1 MGKLD
6 QIRQFRGNI
15 TESMGAGTI
24 HGEAMPAVAAPT
36 PPTAPARM
44 QGLIK
49 VKNVAEIPVARID
62 RDPQQPREDFDE
74 GALTHLAESMKA
86 KGQLQPIRVRWD
98 EGRGVYVI
106 LYGERRWR
114 AAKLAGMP
122 TMTAIIVEGEIP
134 PAELLALQ
142 VVENALRED
151 LKPIEQA
158 RAYKQLMGLNGWSTT
173 QVGKE
178 LAIDQSSVSRALKL
192 LELPEQV
199 QELVEQGAL
208 PPRTAY
214 EVSKLDRAEDQVE
227 VATQAASER
236 LTRAQVIEAITA
248 KKAGRSTSAPRRAK
262 YEYRA
267 GGSTLSITGE
277 AAAAGPDA
285 ILALLEEA
293 MTDVRATEK
302 LLDSTEAA

>member
-1 MGKLD
+1 MSKLTD
-6 QIRQFRGNI
+6 RLSGAMRSSLGVGTPAAAEAQAAPATSSNLY
-15 TESMGAGTI
+15 AGTR
-24 HGEAMPAVAAPT
+24 ALSDT
-36 PPTAPARM
+36 R
-44 QGLIK
+44 L
-49 VKNVAEIPVARID
+49 IPVARIVPD
-62 RDPQQPREDFDE
+62 TDQPRKEFAPE
-74 GALTHLAESMKA
+74 SLAELGLSLKRR
-86 KGQLQPIRVRWD
+86 GQLQPIRVRED
-98 EGRGVYVI
+98 RENDRFIIVS
-106 LYGERRWR
+106 GERRWR
-114 AAKLAGMP
+114 AAKLM
-122 TMTAIIVEGEIP
+122 EI
-134 PAELLALQ
+134 AELMCTIVKRPMSPGERLTDQLI
-142 VVENALRED
+142 ENCIRED

-227 VATQAASER
+227 VATQAATER